1 MKGDNGRELIDGK
14 WTTVMTKSMYFKN
27 YSGLYSH
34 IYKRKGLHMGMKY
47 QQNIADQCYF
57 LIPLIPMTFVALQ
70 QRYGGSYILTKMKY

>member
-1 MKGDNGRELIDGK
+1 MKGNNGRELIDGK
-14 WTTVMTKSMYFKN
+14 WTTVMTKSIQFKIF
-27 YSGLYSH
+27 SGLYSH
-34 IYKRKGLHMGMKY
+34 IYKRKVLYMGVKD